1 MKRYASG
8 KEISQVKANDFVP
21 VSDHTQ
27 NNITLRGDQSDYY
40 FSPSK
45 LVFRQ
50 EHHNREFFY
59 EATEVGINDRW
70 NPSHVVEDEN
80 TNEIFG
86 RVDEDGNIMVL
97 YASDGHAVTRLDEDV
112 CPVGS
117 DLGCRYEHAGGI
129 VLTRTNAEEMGIEI
143 EE

>member
-1 MKRYASG
+1 MTDYRKL
-8 KEISQVKANDFVP
+8 EDF
-21 VSDHTQ
+21 
-27 NNITLRGDQSDYY
+27 GDFEQWEKTS
-40 FSPSK
+40 
-45 LVFRQ
+45 
-50 EHHNREFFY
+50 
-59 EATEVGINDRW
+59 
-70 NPSHVVEDEN
+70 EDEN

-86 RVDEDGNIMVL
+86 RVDEAGNIIVL